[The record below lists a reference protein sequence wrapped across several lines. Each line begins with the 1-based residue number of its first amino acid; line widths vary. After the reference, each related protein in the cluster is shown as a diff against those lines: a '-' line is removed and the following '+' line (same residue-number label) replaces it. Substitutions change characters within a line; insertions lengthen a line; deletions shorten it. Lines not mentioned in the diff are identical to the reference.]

1 MKCENLQQVR
11 DNINRIDDQ
20 IIKLIAERGEYVAQ
34 AAKFKSSADGVKD
47 TARVESVIKGVREKA
62 EIYGADPDMAE
73 VLYRVMISRFVKSEL
88 DDFERI
94 KNNGTVKIK
103 FCGMRRALD
112 IEYANEC
119 KPDYVGFIL
128 SDGFKRSISYEDFL
142 ALEKGLDKGI
152 KKVGVFVNERPSIVE
167 KFAEH
172 LDVIQLHGDEDHSTA
187 FYYSNKTNCE
197 IWKVVRAK
205 SPEDIER
212 EQRKHCD
219 KLLIDSFSEECVGG
233 TGKRIN
239 TEIVK
244 NAKIDKPFF
253 IAGGITAENI
263 AEIVRDTKPYGVDVS
278 SGTETDGFKDLQKM
292 KNIMRILREDI

>member
-1 MKCENLQQVR
+1 MLCENLQQVR

-34 AAKFKSSADGVKD
+34 AAKFKSSEDGVKD

-62 EIYGADPDMAE
+62 VKYGADPDMAE
-73 VLYRVMISRFVKSEL
+73 AVYREMISRFVKSEL
-88 DDFERI
+88 DDFKRI

-103 FCGMRRALD
+103 FCGMRRAED

-128 SDGFKRSISYEDFL
+128 SGGFKRSIAYEDFL

-152 KKVGVFVNERPSIVE
+152 KKVGVFVNERTGIIE
-167 KFAEH
+167 KLAEH
-172 LDVIQLHGDEDHSTA
+172 LDVIQLHGDEDHSTVM
-187 FYYSNKTNCE
+187 YYSMETKCE
-197 IWKVVRAK
+197 VWKAVRAK
-205 SPEDIER
+205 SSSDIQR

-244 NAKIDKPFF
+244 SAKIEKPFF
-253 IAGGITAENI
+253 IAGGIDAENVSQI
-263 AEIVRDTKPYGVDVS
+263 ISEVQPYGVDIS
-278 SGTETDGFKDLQKM
+278 SGIETDGVKDINKM
-292 KNIMRILREDI
+292 KRIMQILKEDF